1 MFFLLCSDG
10 GIKIVGTATGQF
22 EGYRLHESILPARLG
37 SVHTPKKC
45 MPKKKG
51 TPGGNPNP
59 VQTPA
64 FIACQHKAQ
73 DGFQGKLSK
82 RPLSVMVPVEIDAAV
97 RSLPQ
102 KAAWLRRVITE
113 AAKRELI
120 DRGVQS

>member
-1 MFFLLCSDG
+1 M
-10 GIKIVGTATGQF
+10 
-22 EGYRLHESILPARLG
+22 
-37 SVHTPKKC
+37 
-45 MPKKKG
+45 
-51 TPGGNPNP
+51 
-59 VQTPA
+59 
-64 FIACQHKAQ
+64 ACQHKAQ